1 MSLSTITLLC
11 LQCFVFHKAVK
22 HNGNVQSLQL
32 FFITGFDKNYLH
44 ASLLE
49 LWWGAG
55 GFGGLGVDSVYSYGF
70 AQALLLTGY

>member
-1 MSLSTITLLC
+1 MSLCTITLLC
-11 LQCFVFHKAVK
+11 LQCFVFHKAMK

-49 LWWGAG
+49 LWLGWGG
-55 GFGGLGVDSVYSYGF
+55 GVDSVYSYGF